1 MELYCKNCD
10 RHTNHNFVGNF
21 KDRNRLLGRYIC
33 KECGTE
39 QEDEPI
45 EGEQIMKNIPQL
57 NTWLGQRMQ
66 NMGEA
71 ELAGLFKE
79 IADFRRTGILK
90 GEALRNLAREFSDNV
105 SHTDY
110 GQNMRLVEDEV
121 LFEMSRR
128 YYNSLIF

>member
-1 MELYCKNCD
+1 MK
-10 RHTNHNFVGNF
+10 
-21 KDRNRLLGRYIC
+21 YIT
-33 KECGTE
+33 KGMYIHRGKGINYW
-39 QEDEPI
+39 P
-45 EGEQIMKNIPQL
+45 
-57 NTWLGQRMQ
+57 
-66 NMGEA
+66 

>member
-1 MELYCKNCD
+1 M
-10 RHTNHNFVGNF
+10 
-21 KDRNRLLGRYIC
+21 KDIL
-33 KECGTE
+33 
-39 QEDEPI
+39 
-45 EGEQIMKNIPQL
+45 QL

-66 NMGEA
+66 NMGEV

-90 GEALRNLAREFSDNV
+90 GEALRNLAREFADNV

-128 YYNSLIF
+128 YYNSLTF